1 MKNARFNA
9 WLLALGLTA
18 ASVSHAAVFV
28 VTNVGDIGAG
38 SLRDAINGVNAAC
51 GSGPH
56 TIEFNIAGG
65 GPYTIQPA
73 SSLPNL
79 TCSGTV
85 INGYSQPGSSAN
97 TDAGA
102 GNNANI
108 QIILN
113 GSSSGGGVGFW
124 LHAPN
129 IEIAG
134 IAIRSFN
141 NGIIITSTAP
151 GAVIRGNYI
160 GTDPGG
166 MTAFGN
172 VTGISMNPVL
182 NVRIGGSAAADR
194 NLITGN
200 GGGIINANG
209 GADLSGL
216 VIRNNQIGGDR
227 GGGTGIGNTGTGID
241 LFGSTG
247 TTGTVLI
254 ENNFVK
260 RNTNGVRVIRNT
272 TVQFNEVND
281 NSGDGVLVEGDSCTV
296 KSNEI
301 YSNGTSPNGS
311 GVNVNVG
318 GSNATIESN
327 SIYNNARSGI
337 ELFGGPATL
346 PNNTIFGNPW
356 TGINNHATQPV
367 SITGTRSYGNGTAS
381 GILFNNSNPTNDYS
395 ATPPSPP
402 HDGDSTNVSG
412 GAPNYPEITSVTQS
426 GGNTTVSGFLRSDGL
441 SQSYT
446 VELFSNSVS
455 GIRQGEVFEGQVLVV
470 TDANGEGTFTE
481 VLSGL
486 KSHITATATRQLTSE
501 TSPYS
506 PAVAATGGAGVT
518 EVTNT
523 NDSGAG
529 SLRAALMFANA
540 NCGMGPHTITFNIA
554 GAGPHVI
561 QPLSALL
568 VITCANT
575 VINGYSQPGSAVN
588 TAAAG
593 QSNADIRIRLD
604 GASQG
609 GGDGLSY
616 ALGVS
621 GSVRG
626 LSITG
631 FSNAI
636 MAFSS
641 VNVLGNFIGVLPDG
655 VTAAKNN
662 IGVNA
667 GGSGCCAASNVI
679 VGTAA
684 AADTNIIS
692 ATSSAIFYGSNNG
705 QVINNLLGV
714 DRTGARS
721 AALGSNQGVTAVA
734 GGWNNTNNLQIRGNQ
749 FAHLST
755 VVATQGGSA
764 VFSRNSAVLSNVQRS
779 SSVVLYSEVEI
790 NRVIYDAAGSTRIE
804 GNINA
809 QGAGLHR
816 VEVFSNPTVHGPVQ
830 TETWMGDIDVSP
842 TGPGLFPFGQTFA
855 SAIAQP
861 SVTSTFISAGTTFSP
876 VQLKKPFTLSGTPT
890 PFNGVAGGAA
900 ASQILTLTNVAGTPL
915 TLSATPAVVTSG
927 TQFSVSGG
935 TCPGATVP
943 AAGTCTV
950 IISFASPVVVTN
962 TPGGLDITV
971 TSTASNVTN
980 GSIIAETIFRMPLT
994 GTATAAAGPVF
1005 SPSATSFTFPATA
1018 LGLSAATQVLTITN
1032 TGTADLNASGAV
1044 LTAGDFSRTTTC
1056 GAILAQAASCTHTFT
1071 FTPTATGARTAT
1083 LTITTDA
1090 PGSPHII
1097 NLSGTGVAAGVEPT
1111 ISFAPSSIPVGG
1123 NATLSITIANGN
1135 VAAATVNPVTFNY
1148 PGGLVNAATPNV
1160 SSTCGGTPTA
1170 AAGGGTVGFAAA
1182 FLIPSGGNCTLSVTV
1197 TSLAATNY
1205 TVNAAAGAITSDIGS
1220 NTLTASATLTV
1231 TAAAI
1236 APTVTY
1242 AFAPASIVTG
1252 APSTVTITITNGNAV
1267 AVSANSFT
1275 LTHPLNVVNAT
1286 PANPASTCPTAA
1298 PTATAGASTLDQ
1310 AAAFTL
1316 PPSGTCFF
1324 SVDVTSSVPNVYTA
1338 SVPANTIVTPAGSN
1352 VASNLANLTVGLPPA
1367 TGTLTPATL
1376 AFGSIS
1382 VGGNSAV
1389 QSLTLTNTSSTTPL
1403 SISAITATGPFSFVA
1418 GGTCAVGVPLAVLS
1432 TCLIDLRFNPVLA
1445 GPASGVATV
1454 TTSAGNLTATLGG
1467 TGVVALVPNIS
1478 FSPPF
1483 IDFGGVPPTT
1493 TSAVVPVTV
1502 TNSGTGALSVFGI
1515 TTSPPFAVQLGMGL
1529 PPLAAPPEEAKNA
1542 KVVFVCPSGSFSLN
1556 PGDSC
1561 TLGVR
1566 FTPPTTGSF
1575 NGAVTIANPG
1585 APLNLSLSGNGG
1597 IGKIISA
1604 QPGSIDFGNVV
1615 INQQSPPQVVNI
1627 VGTGFE
1633 TVTLTGVQ
1641 VVTGV
1646 GATAAEVADFSLSH
1660 NCTTLPPAAASGC
1673 VATLR
1678 FRPGA
1683 LGPRSADLRITGD
1696 FEGGTLLVPLDGNGT
1711 ASPVPLLGLSVT
1723 RFGFGQSP
1731 VGTGRA
1737 LSMILSNTGQLPV
1750 TLNAI
1755 RPLGDF
1761 NVQHNCPTQL
1771 PVGGQCSIFPA
1782 SKPVVPGLRLGSL
1795 IIESNAGGSPLVLP
1809 LEATGCRLFNVRD
1822 GRITTGACLP

>member
-1 MKNARFNA
+1 MKKARFNA

-28 VTNVGDIGAG
+28 VTNTADSGAG
-38 SLRDAINGVNAAC
+38 SLRQAITDVNAAC
-51 GSGPH
+51 PGPH
-56 TIEFNIAGG
+56 SIEFSIAGA
-65 GPYTIQPA
+65 GPHSIQPLT
-73 SSLPNL
+73 SLPWL
-79 TCSGTV
+79 TCSDSS
-85 INGYSQPGSSAN
+85 INGYSQPGAAVN
-97 TDAGA
+97 TDVGPT
-102 GNNANI
+102 NNADLR
-108 QIILN
+108 IILD
-113 GSSSGGGVGFW
+113 GSLCSGCTGIYLGGPATTVKGLAVHSFSVY
-124 LHAPN
+124 
-129 IEIAG
+129 G
-134 IAIRSFN
+134 I
-141 NGIIITSTAP
+141 GI
-151 GAVIRGNYI
+151 GAVATGAFVQGNYI

-166 MTAFGN
+166 NAALGN
-172 VTGISMNPVL
+172 GLGVYDNTGNGV
-182 NVRIGGSAAADR
+182 VIGGPGAADR
-194 NLITGN
+194 NLISANFGFGVRLRATGATVQN
-200 GGGIINANG
+200 NLIGGTRG
-209 GADLSGL
+209 GLSGL
-216 VIRNNQIGGDR
+216 GNSSHAINVETSGVQILGNRIRDNADPQIVVGDGSSDPTDVR
-227 GGGTGIGNTGTGID
+227 ISGNTI
-241 LFGSTG
+241 LSTG
-247 TTGTVLI
+247 GNGLCLNKVSFSCAYLNLPQDDITGPYDL
-254 ENNFVK
+254 
-260 RNTNGVRVIRNT
+260 
-272 TVQFNEVND
+272 D
-281 NSGDGVLVEGDSCTV
+281 SG
-296 KSNEI
+296 
-301 YSNGTSPNGS
+301 PNG
-311 GVNVNVG
+311 
-318 GSNATIESN
+318 
-327 SIYNNARSGI
+327 
-337 ELFGGPATL
+337 
-346 PNNTIFGNPW
+346 W
-356 TGINNHATQPV
+356 QNHPV
-367 SITGTRSYGNGTAS
+367 IS
-381 GILFNNSNPTNDYS
+381 S
-395 ATPPSPP
+395 A
-402 HDGDSTNVSG
+402 
-412 GAPNYPEITSVTQS
+412 TQS
-426 GGNTTVSGFLRSDGL
+426 GGTLTIVGTLRTDGASSSYRVEFFEASAVGARDGTFLGFVNVTTDV
-441 SQSYT
+441 
-446 VELFSNSVS
+446 
-455 GIRQGEVFEGQVLVV
+455 
-470 TDANGEGTFTE
+470 NGEAPFNHPLAFAGAAGA
-481 VLSGL
+481 L
-486 KSHITATATRQLTSE
+486 ITATAQRTTSPLNTSE
-501 TSPYS
+501 YS
-506 PAVAATGGAGVT
+506 LPFTTTGGMGVT

-523 NDSGAG
+523 NNSGAG
-529 SLRAALMFANA
+529 SLRGALMFANA

-554 GAGPHVI
+554 GAGPHTI
-561 QPLSALL
+561 QPATALPDT
-568 VITCANT
+568 TCPNT

-604 GASQG
+604 GALQG
-609 GGDGLSY
+609 GGNGLSY

-621 GSVRG
+621 GTVRG

-631 FSNAI
+631 FSTGI
-636 MAFSS
+636 LAFTS
-641 VNVLGNFIGVLPDG
+641 VNILGNFIGVLPDG
-655 VTAAKNN
+655 VSAAKNN
-662 IGVNA
+662 VGVNA
-667 GGSGCCAASNVI
+667 GGSGCCSASTVI
-679 VGTAA
+679 VGTTA

-692 ATSSAIFYGSNNG
+692 AVGDAVQYGSSAG
-705 QVINNLLGV
+705 QVINNLFGV
-714 DRTGARS
+714 NRTGARS
-721 AALGSNQGVTAVA
+721 AALGSNQGVAGYA
-734 GGWNNTNNLQIRGNQ
+734 GGWNNTNNLQIRGNH

-830 TETWMGDIDVSP
+830 TETWVGDIDVSP

-876 VQLKKPFTLSGTPT
+876 VQLKKPFTLSSTPT

-900 ASQILTLTNVAGTPL
+900 VSQILTLTNVAGTPL

-980 GSIIAETIFRMPLT
+980 GSIIAESIFRMPLT

-1018 LGLSAATQVLTITN
+1018 LGLSAAAQVLTITN

-1044 LTAGDFSRTTTC
+1044 LTFGDFTRTTTC
-1056 GAILAQAASCTHTFT
+1056 GAVLASLASCTHTFT
-1071 FTPTATGARTAT
+1071 FTPTATGVRTAT

-1111 ISFAPSSIPVGG
+1111 VSFAPSSIPVGG

-1135 VAAATVNPVTFNY
+1135 VAAATVNPVSFTY

-1182 FLIPSGGNCTLSVTV
+1182 FLIPAGGNCTLSVTV

-1205 TVNAAAGAITSDIGS
+1205 TVTAAAGAITSDIGS

-1231 TAAAI
+1231 TPASI

-1267 AVSANSFT
+1267 AISANSFT

-1298 PTATAGASTLDQ
+1298 PTATAGAGTLDQ

-1324 SVDVTSSVPNVYTA
+1324 TVDVTSSVANVYTA

-1483 IDFGGVPPTT
+1483 IDFGGVPPAT

-1561 TLGVR
+1561 TLGVL
-1566 FTPPTTGSF
+1566 FTPPSTGSF

-1585 APLNLSLSGNGG
+1585 APLSLSLSGNGG

-1673 VATLR
+1673 AATLR

-1696 FEGGTLLVPLDGNGT
+1696 FEGGTLLVPLDGRGA
-1711 ASPVPLLGLSVT
+1711 ASPTPLLGLSVT

-1737 LSMILSNTGQLPV
+1737 LSMVLSNTGQLPV
-1750 TLNAI
+1750 ALTAI

-1761 NVQHNCPTQL
+1761 NVQHNCPSTL

-1782 SKPVVPGLRLGSL
+1782 SRPVVPGLRLGSL
-1795 IIESNAGGSPLVLP
+1795 IIESNADGSPLVLP

-1822 GRITTGACLP
+1822 GRTPIGACLP